1 MTLGTGL
8 FLVALGAILAF
19 AVRDSIEG
27 VDLETVGYI
36 LMAVGVVGCIVGA
49 FAMRRSRGVG
59 DPRYRDRD
67 Y

>member
-8 FLVALGAILAF
+8 FLFAVGAILAF

-27 VDLETVGYI
+27 VDLEMVGYI
-36 LMAVGVVGCIVGA
+36 LMLVGVIGA
-49 FAMRRSRGVG
+49 IAGAIMMRRSRAVV
-59 DPRYRDRD
+59 DPRYRE

>member
-8 FLVALGAILAF
+8 FLFAVGAILAF

-27 VDLETVGYI
+27 VDLEMVGYI
-36 LMAVGVVGCIVGA
+36 LMLVGIVGTIA
-49 FAMRRSRGVG
+49 GAIMMRRSRAVAA
-59 DPRYRDRD
+59 DPRYRE

>member
-1 MTLGTGL
+1 MTMGTGL
-8 FLVALGAILAF
+8 FLFAVGAILAF

-36 LMAVGVVGCIVGA
+36 LMVVGIVGA
-49 FAMRRSRGVG
+49 IAGAIALRRSRAVVE
-59 DPRYRDRD
+59 DRRYRD